1 MNISVISPQIYPCV
15 IGGVEIFNYYLI
27 KELAEKGHKVW
38 IITICEHNWDDINI
52 SLVKLNKRFLVHPT
66 LSINFH
72 ILVKL
77 MRLRKQI
84 DIVHVPYTSNS
95 PLVYPMLLAKRLF
108 DISYIITIHGGGMH
122 PWKHKAPH
130 KLFFQYADAIVA
142 VSETIKEE
150 YEKRSGREIE
160 VIPPLIPFE
169 KSKISKGGLR
179 TKHGFSDNDVIILCL
194 GSIKKIKGSDILLDA
209 FSGLGERYI
218 KEKNLKLLY
227 VGDGNMK
234 SALERKVNERS
245 LGECVKFSGSVPHE
259 KVSEMYKFADIYII
273 PSLFEGTPIALLE
286 AMYNALPIIGANVN
300 GINSLI
306 SHEKNGLLFKKGDV
320 GDLKEK
326 IEELVG
332 SENLSNILGNSA
344 RHSYS
349 KSYAFGD
356 MISKHIKLCKNIVEG
371 NYE

>member
-27 KELAEKGHKVW
+27 KELAKKGHKVW
-38 IITICEHNWDDINI
+38 IITICEHNWDYKNI
-52 SLVKLNKRFLVHPT
+52 SLVKLNKRFLMHPT

-95 PLVYPMLLAKRLF
+95 ALAYPILLAKRLF

-209 FSGLGERYI
+209 FSGLGGRYI
-218 KEKNLKLLY
+218 KEKNLRLLY

-234 SALERKVNERS
+234 SALERKANERS
-245 LGECVKFSGSVPHE
+245 LGNCVKFFGNVPHE
-259 KVSEMYKFADIYII
+259 KISEMYKLADLYII

-286 AMYNALPIIGANVN
+286 AMFSGLPIIGANVN
-300 GINSLI
+300 GINNLI
-306 SHEKNGLLFKKGDV
+306 SHEKNGLLFEKGGV
-320 GDLKEK
+320 EDLKKK
-326 IEELVG
+326 IEEFVEDEDVSSRLG
-332 SENLSNILGNSA
+332 SAA
-344 RHSYS
+344 RNDYL
-349 KSYAFGD
+349 KSYAFED
-356 MISKHIKLCKNIVEG
+356 VISKHIKLCKDIVEG
-371 NYE
+371 KP